1 LTAITSVACEG
12 RSDEAATGT
21 GSRPAT
27 TSPGTT
33 TDHEGSVAT
42 RDETADVFGRIPEIV
57 RVVQP
62 SVVAVLTDV
71 GQGSGVVW
79 SEDGIVVTNQHVVAG
94 STEVAVAFA
103 DGRRAPA
110 TIVASD
116 ALTDLAVVRAER
128 TALPPIHIA
137 EGLPEVGELA
147 VAIGTPLGLENT
159 VTAGIVSGLQRSL
172 PNAASLS
179 PALIDLIQTDAAIS
193 PGNSGGALVNGDGQL
208 IGINVAHIPPEA
220 RAVSIGFAIPAPT
233 VVDTVEELLED
244 GTASHA
250 YLGVVPTQLTPEIA
264 AQLGTEV
271 DAGVVV
277 TEVVPG
283 SPAAESG
290 VQPGDLVIEMDGQ
303 EVPTVERLLAILRS
317 LEPGD
322 RLEVAVQRRDE
333 TQTVQVTLDER
344 EGP

>member
-1 LTAITSVACEG
+1 V
-12 RSDEAATGT
+12 
-21 GSRPAT
+21 
-27 TSPGTT
+27 
-33 TDHEGSVAT
+33 
-42 RDETADVFGRIPEIV
+42 
-57 RVVQP
+57 
-62 SVVAVLTDV
+62 
-71 GQGSGVVW
+71 
-79 SEDGIVVTNQHVVAG
+79 
-94 STEVAVAFA
+94 
-103 DGRRAPA
+103 
-110 TIVASD
+110 
-116 ALTDLAVVRAER
+116 
-128 TALPPIHIA
+128 
-137 EGLPEVGELA
+137 
-147 VAIGTPLGLENT
+147 
-159 VTAGIVSGLQRSL
+159 
-172 PNAASLS
+172 LS

-233 VVDTVEELLED
+233 VVDAVEKLLEA

-250 YLGVVPTQLTPEIA
+250 YLGVLPTQLTPEIA

-271 DAGVVV
+271 DASVVV

-290 VQPGDLVIEMDGQ
+290 LQPGDLVTELDGQ

-322 RLEVAVQRRDE
+322 RLEVTVQRRDE
-333 TQTVQVTLDER
+333 QRTVQVTLDER